1 MEFFPLQSSCPFLK
15 PPNVWTRKDTSQT
28 AFGCHSIMLMQGPF
42 FLKTNAGIE
51 LRSKRLNKSKAVR
64 GGKSTQ
70 GLWCEKIPRANLKD
84 IAASSTGKDA
94 QCLRSLLLPSFL
106 I

>member
-1 MEFFPLQSSCPFLK
+1 MSGLGKIPHKL
-15 PPNVWTRKDTSQT
+15 
-28 AFGCHSIMLMQGPF
+28 HSDVTVITLMQGPF

-51 LRSKRLNKSKAVR
+51 LRIKRLNKSKAVG

-70 GLWCEKIPRANLKD
+70 GLWCEMLPRANLKD
-84 IAASSTGKDA
+84 LAASSTGKDA
-94 QCLRSLLLPSFL
+94 QGIRSLLLPSFL

>member
-1 MEFFPLQSSCPFLK
+1 MSGLGK
-15 PPNVWTRKDTSQT
+15 TQT

-51 LRSKRLNKSKAVR
+51 LRIKRLNKSKAVG

-70 GLWCEKIPRANLKD
+70 GLWCEMIPLANLKD
-84 IAASSTGKDA
+84 IAASSTGKDT
-94 QCLRSLLLPSFL
+94 
-106 I
+106 